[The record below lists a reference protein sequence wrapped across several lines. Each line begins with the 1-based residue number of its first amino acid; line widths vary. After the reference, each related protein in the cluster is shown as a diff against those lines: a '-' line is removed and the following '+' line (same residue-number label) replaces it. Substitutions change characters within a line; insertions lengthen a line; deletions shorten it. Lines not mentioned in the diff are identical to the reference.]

1 MAEFEQGR
9 LADARRRAGTAKG
22 TLIVVSAAGFL
33 AVVGLAQASHPGH
46 AANST
51 STTSGV
57 TLAPT
62 TLYPSDGGAA
72 DVQTHAS

>member
-1 MAEFEQGR
+1 M
-9 LADARRRAGTAKG
+9 
-22 TLIVVSAAGFL
+22 VVSAAGFL
-33 AVVGLAQASHPGH
+33 AVVGLARASHPGH